1 MEGEHP
7 VPARYPGAAARS
19 PSTSGHRSVAEGAR
33 EAVATSLGALG
44 PWLLGRVGTEW
55 EFLELPRGFYRSCPL
70 HTPMTIPGRWARRG
84 AGVLPCTRSSPSPP
98 PNACRCPPH
107 VQIPHRSISRSI
119 WAPSPAP
126 TVRTRRA
133 AVEEGGARRGGQLSP
148 PGTRWSGTESPVA
161 APPEGLRRAL

>member
-98 PNACRCPPH
+98 PQRLSVPPTRSNPPSEHFKKHLGPFASPDSANTACGR
-107 VQIPHRSISRSI
+107 RGRGGS
-119 WAPSPAP
+119 AG
-126 TVRTRRA
+126 RA
-133 AVEEGGARRGGQLSP
+133 ALPTWDKVERDRVPGCGP
-148 PGTRWSGTESPVA
+148 P
-161 APPEGLRRAL
+161 